1 MDTQTRPYTGL
12 SEQSL
17 VNEFLQKVYIWMC
30 GGLVLTGIISWHVAN
45 SQNLMESLIL
55 NRNMFMGLII
65 AELASVMIMSFMANR
80 VSVFVAGAMFV
91 AYSALNGIT
100 LSVIFLAYTLT
111 SVAQVFFLTA
121 GMFAGMSIY
130 GFVTKKDLTSW
141 GSFLFMALL
150 GMILAMVVNFFLK
163 SSAMS
168 LVISFGGVIIFVG
181 LTAYDT
187 QKLKQF
193 ALADPSRGENNE
205 KPAIYGALTLY
216 LDFINLFLSLLNLLG
231 KRR

>member
-1 MDTQTRPYTGL
+1 MDIQTRPYTGL

-45 SQNLMESLIL
+45 SRNLMESLIL

-65 AELASVMIMSFMANR
+65 TELVLVMIMSFMANR
-80 VSVFVAGAMFV
+80 VSAFVAGAMFV
-91 AYSALNGIT
+91 AYSALNGVT
-100 LSVIFLAYTLT
+100 LSVIFLAYTLP
-111 SVAQVFFLTA
+111 SIAQVFFLTA
-121 GMFAGMSIY
+121 GMFAGMSLY

-150 GMILAMVVNFFLK
+150 GMILAMIVNFFLK

-187 QKLKQF
+187 QKLKTI
-193 ALADPSRGENNE
+193 AMANPGVGSSE

>member
-1 MDTQTRPYTGL
+1 MEMRTQPYTGL

-17 VNEFLQKVYIWMC
+17 VNEFLQKTYIWMC

-45 SQNLMESLIL
+45 SRNLIESLVL
-55 NRNMFMGLII
+55 NRNMFMGLLI
-65 AELASVMIMSFMANR
+65 AELVLVMVMSFMAPK
-80 VSVFVAGAMFV
+80 VSALVAGTMFV
-91 AYSALNGIT
+91 AYSALNGVT

-121 GMFAGMSIY
+121 GMFAGMSVY

-163 SSAMS
+163 SSMMS
-168 LVISFGGVIIFVG
+168 LVISFAGVIIFVG

-187 QKLKQF
+187 QKLKQI
-193 ALADPSRGENNE
+193 ALANPGIGSSE

>member
-1 MDTQTRPYTGL
+1 MDIQSRPYPGL
-12 SEQSL
+12 SDQSL

-30 GGLVLTGIISWHVAN
+30 GGLVLTGIVSWHVAN
-45 SQNLMESLIL
+45 SPNLLQSLVM
-55 NRNMFMGLII
+55 NRNTFMGLII
-65 AELASVMIMSFMANR
+65 AELVLVMIMSFMANR
-80 VSVFVAGAMFV
+80 VSALVAGAMFV

-100 LSVIFLAYTLT
+100 LSVIFLAYTMQ
-111 SVAQVFFLTA
+111 SIAQVFFLTA

-150 GMILAMVVNFFLK
+150 GMILAMIVNFFLQ
-163 SSAMS
+163 SSTLS
-168 LVISFGGVIIFVG
+168 LVTSFAGVIIFVG

-187 QKLKQF
+187 QKLKQI
-193 ALADPSRGENNE
+193 ALANPGLAGNE

>member
-1 MDTQTRPYTGL
+1 MDIQSRPYTGL

-17 VNEFLQKVYIWMC
+17 VSEFLQKVYIWMC

-45 SQNLMESLIL
+45 SRNLLESLVM

-65 AELASVMIMSFMANR
+65 AELALVMIMSFMANR
-80 VSVFVAGAMFV
+80 VSAFVAGTMFV

-150 GMILAMVVNFFLK
+150 GMILAMLVNFFFK
-163 SSAMS
+163 SSTLS
-168 LVISFGGVIIFVG
+168 LIISFAGVIIFTG

-187 QKLKQF
+187 QKLKQI
-193 ALADPSRGENNE
+193 ALSNPGISSNE

-216 LDFINLFLSLLNLLG
+216 LDFINLFLSLLNILG